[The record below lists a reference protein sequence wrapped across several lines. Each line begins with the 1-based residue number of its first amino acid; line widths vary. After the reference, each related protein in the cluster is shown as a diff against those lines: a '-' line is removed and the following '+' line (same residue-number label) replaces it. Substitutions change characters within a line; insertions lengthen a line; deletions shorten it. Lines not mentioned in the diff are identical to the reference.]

1 MSRFPVFVSGIVLG
15 AGVSAAAWYYVAN
28 SSASKNA
35 KKPKEVKIVST
46 TTSPSDSAGMV
57 EEHSARD
64 GEILNET
71 PSYTRLH
78 DDSESDIYPH
88 IDGENPRIDSLRQS
102 GLIVMNNEESVFSD
116 GPGTNIQVRKE
127 VMISVAQLKV
137 IRKGTPAGKEN
148 EIDSILNKSNDVKS
162 DAPVVVYDIEFWK
175 SPLNSRGYRMGKR
188 KIALYG
194 IDPSKNIAL
203 YQLEEGLF
211 LQTDKSVFR
220 LEPSSEFRSFK
231 AVSDAS
237 ILKRLGVE

>member
-46 TTSPSDSAGMV
+46 ATAPSDSAGMV
-57 EEHSARD
+57 AEYQNQEE
-64 GEILNET
+64 EILHET
-71 PSYTRLH
+71 PSYTRI
-78 DDSESDIYPH
+78 DDSENDVYPH

-102 GLIVMNNEESVFSD
+102 GLIVMSNEESVFND
-116 GPGTNIQVRKE
+116 GPGANIQVRKE

-137 IRKGTPAGKEN
+137 IRKTAPAGKEN

-162 DAPVVVYDIEFWK
+162 DAPVAVYDIEYWK

-194 IDPSKNIAL
+194 IDPSRSIAL

-237 ILKRLGVE
+237 ILKRLGIE

>member
-46 TTSPSDSAGMV
+46 SSSPSDSAGMV
-57 EEHSARD
+57 AEYQNQEE
-64 GEILNET
+64 EILHET
-71 PSYTRLH
+71 PSYTRI
-78 DDSESDIYPH
+78 DDSENDVYPH

-102 GLIVMNNEESVFSD
+102 GLIVMNNDESVFND
-116 GPGTNIQVRKE
+116 GPGANIQVRKE
-127 VMISVAQLKV
+127 VMISVSQLKV
-137 IRKGTPAGKEN
+137 IRKSSPSGKEN

-162 DAPVVVYDIEFWK
+162 DAPVAVYDIEFWK

-194 IDPSKNIAL
+194 IDPSGSIAL

-237 ILKRLGVE
+237 ILKRLGIE

>member
-46 TTSPSDSAGMV
+46 TTAPSDSAGMV
-57 EEHSARD
+57 AEYQNQEE
-64 GEILNET
+64 EILHET
-71 PSYTRLH
+71 PSYTRI
-78 DDSESDIYPH
+78 DDSENDVYPH

-102 GLIVMNNEESVFSD
+102 GLIVMSNEESVFND
-116 GPGTNIQVRKE
+116 GPGANIQVRKE

-137 IRKGTPAGKEN
+137 IRKTAPAGKEN

-162 DAPVVVYDIEFWK
+162 DAPVAVYDIEYWK

-194 IDPSKNIAL
+194 IDPSRSIAL

-237 ILKRLGVE
+237 ILKRLGIE